1 MTKENNVDH
10 STDNIINNHHE
21 KIFGDNRSVSFEQ
34 YEKMLKSYRHLLCYA
49 SQEMRRCKR
58 FLDEAFT
65 KYPNS
70 NSNNRKL
77 KDFEIHE
84 SRNYGLKAAD
94 DFVDYCETKIEKIE
108 RVAKQEGVE
117 IIKKRET
124 FTLGETE
131 IPIQNVYDKEGNNE

>member
-1 MTKENNVDH
+1 MKKDDNVVVNLN
-10 STDNIINNHHE
+10 DNLS
-21 KIFGDNRSVSFEQ
+21 NRAPSIEQ
-34 YEKMLKSYRHLLCYA
+34 YEKLMRTYHHALKYA
-49 SQEMRRCKR
+49 RQEVKR
-58 FLDEAFT
+58 VKLFLDEAFT

-70 NSNNRKL
+70 NSSHRKL

-131 IPIQNVYDKEGNNE
+131 IPIQNVYNKEGNDE